1 MKLMQWF
8 NRSNKTDLF
17 DLGEKRLIQLKA
29 EGRYSSY
36 RNTRATLRKL
46 SRFRGGKPL
55 PLGAVTP
62 ELVAGFREYLIK
74 EEGNC
79 NSTVTENIK
88 ILSLLLNQAGVS
100 HDPCSGMMLKRE
112 EHRRNY
118 LLEEELDRMMAL
130 RLEEG
135 SELDRARDIF
145 YLECRTG
152 LRISDLL
159 QLCWGSFNG
168 ETLQVKMQKT
178 QREVTVPVTK
188 SVRRILEKYRHLF
201 SSAEERIFPFLGM
214 EEWRTDEFSLSRA
227 LVAAT
232 CRVNQLVKQIAD
244 RAGIKKNIS
253 THVGRHTFA
262 TMLISKGASIYEV
275 KELLGHRDVKVTQV
289 YAHLLD
295 ERKRELMEML
305 E

>member
-1 MKLMQWF
+1 MP
-8 NRSNKTDLF
+8 
-17 DLGEKRLIQLKA
+17 I
-29 EGRYSSY
+29 
-36 RNTRATLRKL
+36 
-46 SRFRGGKPL
+46 
-55 PLGAVTP
+55 GAVTP
-62 ELVAGFREYLIK
+62 ELVSEFRAYLIK
-74 EEGNC
+74 EEGNS

-88 ILSLLLNQAGVS
+88 ILSLLLNRAGVS
-100 HDPCSGMMLKRE
+100 QDPCAGMKMTRE
-112 EHRRNY
+112 AHRRNY
-118 LLEEELDRMMAL
+118 LLEEEVERMMAL

-135 SELDRARDIF
+135 SEQDIARDMF

-159 QLCWGSFNG
+159 QLRWGNFNG
-168 ETLQVKMQKT
+168 ESLHVMMQKT
-178 QREVTVPVTK
+178 QREVTVPVTA
-188 SVRRILEKYRHLF
+188 SIRRTLEKYRHLF
-201 SSAEERIFPFLGM
+201 SSAEERVFPFLDM
-214 EEWRTDEFSLSRA
+214 EEWRTDEFSLPRA

-232 CRVNQLVKQIAD
+232 CRVNSLVKQVAA
-244 RAGIKKNIS
+244 RAGIEKNIS

-295 ERKRELMEML
+295 DRKRELMEML

>member
-1 MKLMQWF
+1 MKRIQLF
-8 NRSNKTDLF
+8 NRPNRTDLF
-17 DLGEKRLIQLKA
+17 ELGEKRLMQLKA

-55 PLGAVTP
+55 PIGAVTP
-62 ELVAGFREYLIK
+62 ELVSEFRAYLIK
-74 EEGNC
+74 EEGNS

-88 ILSLLLNQAGVS
+88 ILSLLLNRAGVS
-100 HDPCSGMMLKRE
+100 QDPCAGMKMTRE
-112 EHRRNY
+112 AHRRNY
-118 LLEEELDRMMAL
+118 LLEEEVERMMAL

-135 SELDRARDIF
+135 SEQDIARDMF

-159 QLCWGSFNG
+159 QLRWGNFNG
-168 ETLQVKMQKT
+168 ESLHVMMQKT
-178 QREVTVPVTK
+178 QREVTVPVTA
-188 SVRRILEKYRHLF
+188 SIRRTLEKYRHLF
-201 SSAEERIFPFLGM
+201 SSAEERVFPFLDM
-214 EEWRTDEFSLSRA
+214 EEWRTDEFSLPRA

-232 CRVNQLVKQIAD
+232 CRVNSLVKQVAA
-244 RAGIKKNIS
+244 RAGIEKNIS

-295 ERKRELMEML
+295 DRKRELMEML